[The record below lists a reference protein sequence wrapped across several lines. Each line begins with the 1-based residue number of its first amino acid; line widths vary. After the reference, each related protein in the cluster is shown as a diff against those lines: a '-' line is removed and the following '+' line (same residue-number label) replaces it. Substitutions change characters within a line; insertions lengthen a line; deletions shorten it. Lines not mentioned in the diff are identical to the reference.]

1 MVSDAGKHAYQRDR
15 CEFAMHAMIALA
27 WVANP
32 QTLRSHISFRSHAFG
47 FLRFMDRRSN
57 MHWEKKFARHYANG
71 EGEATRQLVSDSLDG
86 LQQQEH
92 PLPGMNE
99 YLFLLRE
106 TMSAMHAGLA
116 EGRYTAPPLGEIS
129 PGDAVPSDPQEQANR
144 QVNQKTKKIMERST
158 VLQTWRIAVNLVYLM
173 LNQLGLSALE
183 RYLACY
189 LITRAAEEIFH
200 EPATGIVQR
209 LADTG
214 DVDQVISFFL
224 ENNRVLANGYQS
236 TLMRR

>member
-1 MVSDAGKHAYQRDR
+1 
-15 CEFAMHAMIALA
+15 
-27 WVANP
+27 
-32 QTLRSHISFRSHAFG
+32 
-47 FLRFMDRRSN
+47 
-57 MHWEKKFARHYANG
+57 
-71 EGEATRQLVSDSLDG
+71 
-86 LQQQEH
+86 
-92 PLPGMNE
+92 
-99 YLFLLRE
+99 
-106 TMSAMHAGLA
+106 MSAMHAGLA